1 MSTVLKHA
9 TIYTGEDVITDGYL
23 RFNEQIEAVGPMS
36 EYRALPNDEVTFVNG
51 KVIVPGFI
59 DVHTHGGYSFDAMD
73 GDADQINEMV
83 NDMVKEGI
91 TTVFPTTMTQSTEN
105 INHAMSG
112 IKAAA
117 AKNPVIQGV
126 HLEGPFIA
134 AIYKGAQPE
143 SISRI
148 LTFHCLIIGTSCRAG
163 WLN

>member
-23 RFNEQIEAVGPMS
+23 RFDKQIEAVGPMS
-36 EYRALPNDEVTFVNG
+36 EYRVQPKDDVSFVNG

-59 DVHTHGGYSFDAMD
+59 DVHTHGGYSFDSMD
-73 GDADQINEMV
+73 GDPDQINEMV

-112 IKAAA
+112 IKTAA
-117 AKNPVIQGV
+117 AKKIP
-126 HLEGPFIA
+126 
-134 AIYKGAQPE
+134 
-143 SISRI
+143 
-148 LTFHCLIIGTSCRAG
+148 
-163 WLN
+163 